1 METWTPRDEEALAAL
16 AERKE
21 RVNKAR
27 RAPLV
32 RLLVEGVPNVHTHD
46 MADVVDWFIDNADRL
61 RDMLAPFDSG
71 VRAAPETFRDLP

>member
-1 METWTPRDEEALAAL
+1 VETWTPRDEEALAKL

-27 RAPLV
+27 RAPLA
-32 RLLVEGVPNVHTHD
+32 RLIFEGMPNVHTHD
-46 MADVVDWFIDNADRL
+46 MDDVVDWFINNADRL

-71 VRAAPETFRDLP
+71 VRAAPETFRGQP